1 MPSGLR
7 IVIAGAGAIGRT
19 VAYVLARAGHAVT
32 VVDPDF
38 EGANASRIAA
48 GMLAPAFEALFDGG
62 RYELLREALGLWR
75 PLAREIGAA
84 VAWDG
89 CMAVGTKGE
98 AEGWA
103 AALAAQG
110 AEVEVRDLGWD
121 RWAAFCDEDRQI
133 DPRLALQALR
143 RAAERLGVR
152 FVTGRV
158 TEFADGVAR
167 VEGAEPIAA
176 DALVIATGAGRDLAA
191 IAPEL
196 AALTPIK
203 GHILRAD
210 NAFCGI
216 PVVRSAGVYLC
227 RTSEGTFVGATMEV
241 GRDDSEV
248 DSAIVRD
255 LLASAATLSDGLQR
269 LSWTASA
276 GVRAAT
282 PDGLPMVGEGAT
294 SGVILAVGA
303 RRNGWLLAPMIAAV
317 VLDAVEGRPKSP
329 VAELFAP
336 GRFSPNRSSGVS
348 PG

>member
-19 VAYVLARAGHAVT
+19 VTYVLARAGHAVT

-38 EGANASRIAA
+38 ESANASRIAA

-62 RYELLREALGLWR
+62 RYELLHNALGLWR
-75 PLAREIGAA
+75 PLAREIGVS

-89 CMAVGTKGE
+89 GMVVGTRAE

-103 AALAAQG
+103 AELAAQG
-110 AEVEVRDLGWD
+110 AEAELRDLGWD
-121 RWAAFCDEDRQI
+121 RWAAFCDIDRQI
-133 DPRLALQALR
+133 DPTLALLALR
-143 RAAERLGVR
+143 QAAERLGAR

-158 TEFADGVAR
+158 TGFASAVAHL
-167 VEGAEPIAA
+167 EGADSIAA

-191 IAPEL
+191 VAPEL
-196 AALTPIK
+196 ARLTPIK
-203 GHILRAD
+203 GHILRAG
-210 NAFCGI
+210 NAFSGI
-216 PVVRSAGVYLC
+216 PVVRSSDVYLC
-227 RTSEGTFVGATMEV
+227 RTSEGTFLGATMEM

-248 DSAIVRD
+248 DPAIAED
-255 LLASAATLSDGLQR
+255 LLARAATLSDGLQR
-269 LSWTASA
+269 LNWTAFA

-294 SGVILAVGA
+294 AGVILAVGA
-303 RRNGWLLAPMIAAV
+303 RRNGWLLAPTIAEV
-317 VLDAVEGRPKSP
+317 VLDAVEGRPKSA

-336 GRFSPNRSSGVS
+336 SRFAHVS